1 MEERR
6 RGASQASLMSRP
18 TGVFTLLAL
27 TILVVPTLGI
37 AGSEISHSPV
47 ACMALGDHPVVR
59 AELAPGMS
67 ATSVRVYFH
76 AARSSDE
83 YFVEMRRGE
92 GSKYQAVLPAPLDEG
107 EAVRYS
113 IVARRGSEQILRT
126 QEYSAR
132 VSSGC
137 TANLND
143 AERKASKN
151 IVLGLTRGEQGDFLS
166 GFSCKGIVAKISAAG
181 ELSSLY
187 GCAEGAQARF
197 GSPAPVVE
205 ASNAI
210 TASAMRASTSASGLL
225 IGGTN
230 TIGVTAGVL
239 NTIPISSCR
248 PR

>member
-6 RGASQASLMSRP
+6 LGASFAGLVSRQ
-18 TGVFTLLAL
+18 TGVLILLAL
-27 TILVVPTLGI
+27 AVLLAPTFRVE
-37 AGSEISHSPV
+37 GSAISHSPV
-47 ACMALGDHPVVR
+47 ACMALGDHSVVR
-59 AELAPGMS
+59 AELAPGLS
-67 ATSVRVYFH
+67 ATSVRVYFR
-76 AARSSDE
+76 AARSKDDF
-83 YFVEMRRGE
+83 FVEMRRGE

-107 EAVRYS
+107 ETVRYS
-113 IVARRGSEQILRT
+113 IAVRTGSEQVLRT
-126 QEYSAR
+126 PEYSAR

-137 TANLND
+137 PANLNE
-143 AERKASKN
+143 AERKGSRN
-151 IVLGLTRGEQGDFLS
+151 IVVGLTRDQGDFLS

-187 GCAEGAQARF
+187 GCTEGAQARF
-197 GSPAPVVE
+197 GSPAPVME

-210 TASAMRASTSASGLL
+210 TASAMRASVSASGLV